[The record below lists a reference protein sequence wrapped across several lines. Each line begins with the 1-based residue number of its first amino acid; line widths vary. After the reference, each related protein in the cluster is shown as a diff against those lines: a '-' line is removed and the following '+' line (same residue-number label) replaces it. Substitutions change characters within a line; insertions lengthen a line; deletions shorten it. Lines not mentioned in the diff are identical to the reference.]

1 MQCDLLCGAGCQNI
15 QPPKLS
21 LYSVTHSP
29 PKKCRTVTTFHS
41 LTRVEKVTCGPAGYN
56 SSSLCVCI

>member
-29 PKKCRTVTTFHS
+29 PKKCRTVTTFHT
-41 LTRVEKVTCGPAGYN
+41 LTGWKR
-56 SSSLCVCI
+56 